1 MQQTSLN
8 AFSRRR
14 SSLQKKIPCW
24 GADGILFTDICNI
37 RYLSGFTGSEGL
49 LMAGRDEARLLVDGR
64 YTAQARAEV
73 CGIPVCEFADKLES
87 IEQATAEM
95 GLQKIGFEPLHMNV
109 SDYDRLIRRLKNV
122 KLIPLGEELRML
134 RARKDAAEIVLMK
147 KAAAIAAKAVRGLA
161 CALRPGWTEREAA
174 LYLETKARQ
183 GGAEQM
189 AFETIVAS
197 GENGAFPHAQPS
209 SRKIRHGDFVVVDFG
224 VRFHG
229 YCSDE
234 TCTFAIGELTRGQ
247 KNAYRAVKRAHDEAI
262 AAIRAGAAA
271 AQIDAL
277 ARRTLGKKYSRYFVH
292 GTGHGV
298 GLEVHEAP
306 RLAPTSGDVLQS
318 GMALTVEPGLY
329 YPGLWGLRIEDTV
342 VVKKNGCEMITS
354 MSKDLITIE

>member
-8 AFSRRR
+8 AFSRRI
-14 SSLQKKIPCW
+14 SFLQKKIPRW

-37 RYLSGFTGSEGL
+37 RYLTGFTGSEGL

-64 YTAQARAEV
+64 YTAQARQEV
-73 CGIPVCEFADKLES
+73 CGISVFEFADKMQG
-87 IEQATAEM
+87 IEQAAAKM

-109 SDYDRLIRRLKNV
+109 SDYERLIRRLKNV

-134 RARKDAAEIVLMK
+134 RARKDRAEIVLMK
-147 KAAAIAAKAVRGLA
+147 KAAAIAGKAMGELA
-161 CALRPGWTEREAA
+161 RALRPGWTEREAA
-174 LYLETKARQ
+174 LFLETQARRE
-183 GGAEQM
+183 GAEQI
-189 AFETIVAS
+189 AFETIIAS

-209 SRKIRHGDFVVVDFG
+209 RRKIRHGDFVVVDFG
-224 VRFHG
+224 VRYRG

-234 TCTFAIGELTRGQ
+234 TCTFAIGELTRDK
-247 KNAYRAVKRAHDEAI
+247 KNAYRAVQRAHDEAI
-262 AAIRAGAAA
+262 ASIQAGAAA

-306 RLAPTSGDVLQS
+306 RLAPGSQDVLQS
-318 GMALTVEPGLY
+318 AMALTVEPGLY
-329 YPGLWGLRIEDTV
+329 YPGLWGIRIEDTV
-342 VVKKNGCEMITS
+342 VVRKNGCEMITS

>member
-8 AFSRRR
+8 AFSRRM
-14 SSLQKKIPCW
+14 SFLQKKIPRW

-64 YTAQARAEV
+64 YTAQARTEV
-73 CGIPVCEFADKLES
+73 CGIPVFEFADKLEG
-87 IEQATAEM
+87 IEQATAKM

-109 SDYDRLIRRLKNV
+109 NDYDRLIRRLKKV

-134 RARKDAAEIVLMK
+134 RARKDKAEIVLMK
-147 KAAAIAAKAVRGLA
+147 KAAAIAAKAVSDLA
-161 CALRPGWTEREAA
+161 QALRPGWTEREAA
-174 LYLETKARQ
+174 LYLETQARRA
-183 GGAEQM
+183 GAEQI

-209 SRKIRHGDFVVVDFG
+209 CRKIRYGDFVVVDFG
-224 VRFHG
+224 VRYRG

-262 AAIRAGAAA
+262 AAIGAGAAA
-271 AQIDAL
+271 AQIDVL

-342 VVKKNGCEMITS
+342 VVKRNGCEMITS

>member
-1 MQQTSLN
+1 MQHPPLN
-8 AFSRRR
+8 VFSRRR
-14 SSLQKKIPCW
+14 SLVQKKISRW
-24 GADGILFTDICNI
+24 GVDGILLADICNI

-49 LMAGRDEARLLVDGR
+49 LLASPEGVRLLVDGR
-64 YTAQARAEV
+64 YTAQARREV
-73 CGIPVCEFADKLES
+73 CGIPVFEFADRLEGV
-87 IEQATAEM
+87 EQAAAKM
-95 GLQKIGFEPLHMNV
+95 RLQKIGFEPLHMNV
-109 SDYDRLIRRLKNV
+109 SDHDRLIRRLKNV
-122 KLIPLGEELRML
+122 NLIPLGEELRML

-147 KAAAIAAKAVRGLA
+147 KAAAIAARAASGLA
-161 CALRPGWTEREAA
+161 EALRPGWTEREAA
-174 LYLETKARQ
+174 LYLEMQARQ

-209 SRKIRHGDFVVVDFG
+209 CRKIRHGDFVVVDFG
-224 VRFHG
+224 VRYQG

-234 TCTFAIGELTRGQ
+234 TCTFAIGELTRNQ

-262 AAIRAGAAA
+262 AAIGAGAAA
-271 AQIDAL
+271 AEIDAL

-292 GTGHGV
+292 ATGHGV

-306 RLAPTSGDVLQS
+306 RLAPTSKDVLQS
-318 GMALTVEPGLY
+318 GMAVTVEPGLY
-329 YPGLWGLRIEDTV
+329 YPGLWGIRIEDTV